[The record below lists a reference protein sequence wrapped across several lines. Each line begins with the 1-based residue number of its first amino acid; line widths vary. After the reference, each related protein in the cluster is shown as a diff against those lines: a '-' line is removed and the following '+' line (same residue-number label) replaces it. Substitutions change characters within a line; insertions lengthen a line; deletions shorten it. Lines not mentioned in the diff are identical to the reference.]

1 MEGSIHSSRQASLSV
16 MPIMAVAAFAACL
29 VALLWWQAEPAH
41 SATKVPTGFTDKLVA
56 QVNNTTSM
64 AIAPDG
70 RIFVVQKGG
79 KIRVIKNGQLLSK
92 PFITLTTD
100 ASFFRGLLGIT
111 LDPNFST
118 NHYVYVFYTATSPT
132 LHNRVSRFTA
142 NGDVAVAGSEKVLL
156 DLPAIPDPNQGAH
169 YGGSL
174 RFGADGKLYVG
185 VGDGDNNASDAKLH
199 RYSQSLDNLNGKI
212 LRINSDGTIPTDNPF
227 YGPASGDDRIWALG
241 LRQPISL
248 DVQSGTGRMFVNEVG
263 EDSWEEI
270 DEVAQ
275 DATRG
280 AKNYGWPD
288 YEGFAPSLPSL
299 QNYQD
304 PLLAYPHP
312 GIDPSA
318 PATGCSITGG
328 AFYDPTTAT
337 NSFASYQGKYFYT
350 DYCSGWIRVFDPSSG
365 TDSAFAS
372 GIVNPVDLEVG
383 DNGSLYYLYRGS
395 SSVPGAVRQ
404 IR

>member
-1 MEGSIHSSRQASLSV
+1 ML
-16 MPIMAVAAFAACL
+16 IMAVAALAACL
-29 VALLWWQAEPAH
+29 VALLWGQAEPAH
-41 SATKVPTGFTDKLVA
+41 SATTVPSGFTDSLVA
-56 QVNNTTSM
+56 QVNNPTAM

-70 RIFVVQKGG
+70 RIFVAQKGG
-79 KIRVIKNGQLLSK
+79 KLRIIKNGKLLSK
-92 PFITLTTD
+92 PFLTVTTD
-100 ASFFRGLLGIT
+100 TQFFRGLLGVAF
-111 LDPNFST
+111 DPNFST
-118 NHYVYVFYTATSPT
+118 NHYVYVFYTATSPN

-156 DLPAIPDPNQGAH
+156 DLPNFPDPNKGAH

-174 RFGADGKLYVG
+174 RFGTDGKLYIG
-185 VGDGDNNASDAKLH
+185 VGDGDNIASDAKLH

-227 YGPASGDDRIWALG
+227 YGPTSGDDRIWALG

-248 DVQSGTGRMFVNEVG
+248 DVQSATGRMFVNEVG

-275 DATRG
+275 DPTQG
-280 AKNYGWPD
+280 AINYGWPD
-288 YEGFAPSLPSL
+288 YEGFAPSPPSL
-299 QNYQD
+299 QNYKD

-318 PATGCSITGG
+318 PTTGCSITGG

-337 NSFASYQGKYFYT
+337 NAFASYQGDYFYT
-350 DYCSGWIRVFDPSSG
+350 DYCSGWIRSFDPADG
-365 TDSAFAS
+365 TSAAFAS
-372 GIVNPVDLEVG
+372 GIVKPVDLEVG

-395 SSVPGAVRQ
+395 SSVSAAVRQ

>member
-1 MEGSIHSSRQASLSV
+1 ML
-16 MPIMAVAAFAACL
+16 IMAVAALAACL

-41 SATKVPTGFTDKLVA
+41 SATTVPTGFTDKLVA
-56 QVNNTTSM
+56 KINNPTSL

-70 RIFVVQKGG
+70 RVFVAQKEG
-79 KIRVIKNGQLLSK
+79 KIRVIKKGQLLRK
-92 PFITLTTD
+92 PFLTLTTNT
-100 ASFFRGLLGIT
+100 SFSRGLLGIT
-111 LDPNFST
+111 FAPNFST
-118 NHYVYVFYTATSPT
+118 NHYVYVFYTATSPN

-156 DLPAIPDPNQGAH
+156 DLPDIPDPTQGAH

-227 YGPASGDDRIWALG
+227 YGPTSGDDRIWALG

-248 DVQSGTGRMFVNEVG
+248 DIQSGAGRMFVNEVG

-270 DEVAQ
+270 NEVAQ
-275 DATRG
+275 G
-280 AKNYGWPD
+280 ANYGWPD
-288 YEGFAPSLPSL
+288 YEGFAPSPPSL

-312 GIDPSA
+312 DVVSSA

-328 AFYDPTTAT
+328 AFYDPATAT

-365 TDSAFAS
+365 TDGAFAS
-372 GIVNPVDLEVG
+372 RIVKPVDLEVG

-395 SSVPGAVRQ
+395 SSVPAAVRQ

>member
-1 MEGSIHSSRQASLSV
+1 
-16 MPIMAVAAFAACL
+16 
-29 VALLWWQAEPAH
+29 
-41 SATKVPTGFTDKLVA
+41 
-56 QVNNTTSM
+56 
-64 AIAPDG
+64 
-70 RIFVVQKGG
+70 
-79 KIRVIKNGQLLSK
+79 
-92 PFITLTTD
+92 
-100 ASFFRGLLGIT
+100 
-111 LDPNFST
+111 
-118 NHYVYVFYTATSPT
+118 
-132 LHNRVSRFTA
+132 
-142 NGDVAVAGSEKVLL
+142 VAGSEKVLL
-156 DLPAIPDPNQGAH
+156 DLPAIPDPNQGGH

-174 RFGADGKLYVG
+174 RFGAEGKLYVG
-185 VGDGDNNASDAKLH
+185 VGDGANDGSNPLSLN
-199 RYSQSLDNLNGKI
+199 SQSIDDLNGKI

-227 YGPASGDDRIWALG
+227 YGPTSGDDRIWALG

-275 DATRG
+275 DPTQG

-288 YEGFAPSLPSL
+288 YEGFAPSPPSL
-299 QNYQD
+299 QNYKD

-312 GIDPSA
+312 GIDSSA

-350 DYCSGWIRVFDPSSG
+350 DFCSGWIRVFDPSSG

>member
-1 MEGSIHSSRQASLSV
+1 MLVAT
-16 MPIMAVAAFAACL
+16 VAALAACL
-29 VALLWWQAEPAH
+29 VALLWLQAEPVH
-41 SATKVPTGFTDKLVA
+41 SATTVPKGFTDSLVA
-56 QVNNTTSM
+56 RVNNPTSM

-70 RIFVVQKGG
+70 RIFVAQKGG
-79 KIRVIKNGQLLSK
+79 KLRVIKNGQLLSK
-92 PFITLTTD
+92 PFLTLTTD
-100 ASFFRGLLGIT
+100 TQFFRGLLGVAF
-111 LDPNFST
+111 DPNFST
-118 NHYVYVFYTATSPT
+118 NHYVYVFYTATSPN
-132 LHNRVSRFTA
+132 LHDRVSRFTA

-156 DLPAIPDPNQGAH
+156 DLPDFPNPNQGAH

-227 YGPASGDDRIWALG
+227 YGPTSGDDHIWALG

-270 DEVAQ
+270 DGVAQ
-275 DATRG
+275 G
-280 AKNYGWPD
+280 ANYGWPD
-288 YEGFAPSLPSL
+288 YEGFAPSPPSL

-312 GIDPSA
+312 AISPDPA
-318 PATGCSITGG
+318 VATGCSITGG

-350 DYCSGWIRVFDPSSG
+350 DYCSGWIRSFDPATG
-365 TDSAFAS
+365 TSAAFAS
-372 GIVNPVDLEVG
+372 GIVNPVDLEVA
-383 DNGSLYYLYRGS
+383 DNGSLYYLFRGS
-395 SSVPGAVRQ
+395 SSVSAAVRQ

>member
-1 MEGSIHSSRQASLSV
+1 MMEGSIHSSRKAGVSV
-16 MPIMAVAAFAACL
+16 MLIMAVAALAACL

-56 QVNNTTSM
+56 KINNPTSM

-70 RIFVVQKGG
+70 RVFVAQKVG
-79 KIRVIKNGQLLSK
+79 KIRVVKNGQLLSK
-92 PFITLTTD
+92 PFLTITTNT
-100 ASFFRGLLGIT
+100 SFSRGLLGIT
-111 LDPNFST
+111 FDPNFST
-118 NHYVYVFYTATSPT
+118 NHYVYVFYTATSPS

-156 DLPAIPDPNQGAH
+156 DLPAFSDPTQGAH

-174 RFGADGKLYVG
+174 RFGADGKLYIG
-185 VGDGDNNASDAKLH
+185 VGDGDNNPSDAKLH

-227 YGPASGDDRIWALG
+227 YGPTSGDDRIWALG

-270 DEVAQ
+270 NEVAQ
-275 DATRG
+275 G
-280 AKNYGWPD
+280 ANYGWPD
-288 YEGFAPSLPSL
+288 YEGFAPSPPSL

-312 GIDPSA
+312 DVVSSA

-350 DYCSGWIRVFDPSSG
+350 DFCSGWIRVFDPSSK

-372 GIVNPVDLEVG
+372 GIVKPVDLEVG

-395 SSVPGAVRQ
+395 SSVPAAVRQ

>member
-1 MEGSIHSSRQASLSV
+1 MLTV
-16 MPIMAVAAFAACL
+16 AVAAFAACL
-29 VALLWWQAEPAH
+29 VALLWWQAEPAQ
-41 SATKVPTGFTDKLVA
+41 SATTAPNGFTDSLVA
-56 QVNNTTSM
+56 QVNNPTAM
-64 AIAPDG
+64 AVAPDG
-70 RIFVVQKGG
+70 RIFVAQKGG
-79 KIRVIKNGQLLSK
+79 KLRVIKNGKLLSK
-92 PFITLTTD
+92 PFLTVNTD
-100 ASFFRGLLGIT
+100 TQFFRGLLGVSF
-111 LDPNFST
+111 DPNFST
-118 NHYVYVFYTATSPT
+118 NHYVYIFYTATSPS

-156 DLPAIPDPNQGAH
+156 DLPAFPDPNQGAH

-185 VGDGDNNASDAKLH
+185 VGDGDNNLSDAKLH
-199 RYSQSLDNLNGKI
+199 RYSQSIDNLNGKI

-227 YGPASGDDRIWALG
+227 YGPTSGDDRIWALG

-275 DATRG
+275 DPKLG
-280 AKNYGWPD
+280 AINYGWPD
-288 YEGFAPSLPSL
+288 YEGFAPSSPSL
-299 QNYQD
+299 QNYKA

-318 PATGCSITGG
+318 PATGCSITSG

-337 NSFASYQGKYFYT
+337 TSFASYQGKYFYT
-350 DYCSGWIRVFDPSSG
+350 DYCSGWIRVLDPSSG
-365 TDSAFAS
+365 ADSAFAS
-372 GIVNPVDLEVG
+372 GIVKPVDLEVG
-383 DNGSLYYLYRGS
+383 ENGSLYYLYRGS
-395 SSVPGAVRQ
+395 SSVPAAVRQ

>member
-1 MEGSIHSSRQASLSV
+1 
-16 MPIMAVAAFAACL
+16 
-29 VALLWWQAEPAH
+29 
-41 SATKVPTGFTDKLVA
+41 
-56 QVNNTTSM
+56 
-64 AIAPDG
+64 
-70 RIFVVQKGG
+70 
-79 KIRVIKNGQLLSK
+79 
-92 PFITLTTD
+92 
-100 ASFFRGLLGIT
+100 
-111 LDPNFST
+111 
-118 NHYVYVFYTATSPT
+118 
-132 LHNRVSRFTA
+132 
-142 NGDVAVAGSEKVLL
+142 
-156 DLPAIPDPNQGAH
+156 
-169 YGGSL
+169 
-174 RFGADGKLYVG
+174 
-185 VGDGDNNASDAKLH
+185 
-199 RYSQSLDNLNGKI
+199 

-288 YEGFAPSLPSL
+288 YEGFAPSPPSL

-337 NSFASYQGKYFYT
+337 SSFASYQGKYFST
-350 DYCSGWIRVFDPSSG
+350 DYCSGWIRVFDPSSK

>member
-1 MEGSIHSSRQASLSV
+1 MEGSTHPSRHASLSV
-16 MPIMAVAAFAACL
+16 MPIVAIAAFAACL
-29 VALLWWQAEPAH
+29 VALLWGQAEPAQ
-41 SATKVPTGFTDKLVA
+41 SATKVPTGFTDSRIA
-56 QVNNTTSM
+56 QVNNPTAM

-70 RIFVVQKGG
+70 RILVAQKGG
-79 KIRVIKNGQLLSK
+79 KLRVIKNGKLLSK
-92 PFITLTTD
+92 PFLTVTTD
-100 ASFFRGLLGIT
+100 SQFVRGLLGVT
-111 LDPNFST
+111 FDPNFST
-118 NHYVYVFYTATSPT
+118 NRYVYIFYTATSPT

-156 DLPAIPDPNQGAH
+156 DLPAIPDPNQGGH

-185 VGDGDNNASDAKLH
+185 VGDGANDGTNPLSIN
-199 RYSQSLDNLNGKI
+199 SQSIDDLNGKI
-212 LRINSDGTIPTDNPF
+212 LRINSDGTIPPDNPF
-227 YGPASGDDRIWALG
+227 YGPTSGDDRIWALG

-275 DATRG
+275 DPTQG
-280 AKNYGWPD
+280 AINYGWPD
-288 YEGFAPSLPSL
+288 YEGFAPSPPSL

-328 AFYDPTTAT
+328 AFYDPTMAT
-337 NSFASYQGKYFYT
+337 TSFASFQGKYFYT
-350 DYCSGWIRVFDPSSG
+350 DYCSGWIRVLDPSSRS
-365 TDSAFAS
+365 DSAFAS
-372 GIVNPVDLEVG
+372 GIVKPVDLEVG

>member
-1 MEGSIHSSRQASLSV
+1 MEGSTHSSRQASVSGTL
-16 MPIMAVAAFAACL
+16 IMAVAVLAACV
-29 VALLWWQAEPAH
+29 VALLWGQAEPAH
-41 SATKVPTGFTDKLVA
+41 GATTVPTGFTDKLVA
-56 QVNNTTSM
+56 KVNNPTSM
-64 AIAPDG
+64 AVAPDG
-70 RIFVVQKGG
+70 RIFVAQKGG

-92 PFITLTTD
+92 PFLTLTTD
-100 ASFFRGLLGIT
+100 TSFFRGLLGIT
-111 LDPNFST
+111 FDPNFST
-118 NHYVYVFYTATSPT
+118 NHYVYVFYTAMSPT

-142 NGDVAVAGSEKVLL
+142 NGDVAVAGSEKILI
-156 DLPAIPDPNQGAH
+156 DLPAFPDPNKGAH

-174 RFGADGKLYVG
+174 RFGADAKLYVG
-185 VGDGDNNASDAKLH
+185 VGDGDNNATDAELH
-199 RYSQSLDNLNGKI
+199 RYSQSLDDPNGKI

-227 YGPASGDDRIWALG
+227 YGPTSGDDRIWALG

-248 DVQSGTGRMFVNEVG
+248 DVQSGTGTMFVNEVG
-263 EDSWEEI
+263 EGSWEEI
-270 DEVAQ
+270 DGVA
-275 DATRG
+275 RG
-280 AKNYGWPD
+280 ANYGWPD
-288 YEGFAPSLPSL
+288 YEGFATSPPSL

-372 GIVNPVDLEVG
+372 GIVDPVDLEVG

-395 SSVPGAVRQ
+395 SSVPPAVRQ

>member
-1 MEGSIHSSRQASLSV
+1 MEASSKRTWQVRFALMLMV
-16 MPIMAVAAFAACL
+16 GVAAAAAC
-29 VALLWWQAEPAH
+29 VVTLLWWQAEPAH

-56 QVNNTTSM
+56 QINNTTSM

-70 RIFVVQKGG
+70 RIFVLQKGG

-185 VGDGDNNASDAKLH
+185 VGDGANDGTNSLSLN
-199 RYSQSLDNLNGKI
+199 SQSIDDLNGKI
-212 LRINSDGTIPTDNPF
+212 LRINSDGTIPIDNPF
-227 YGPASGDDRIWALG
+227 YGPTSGDDRIWALG

-270 DEVAQ
+270 DRVA
-275 DATRG
+275 RG
-280 AKNYGWPD
+280 ANYGWPD
-288 YEGFAPSLPSL
+288 YEGFAPSPPSL

-312 GIDPSA
+312 AISPDPA
-318 PATGCSITGG
+318 VATGCSITGG

-337 NSFASYQGKYFYT
+337 NSFA
-350 DYCSGWIRVFDPSSG
+350 
-365 TDSAFAS
+365 
-372 GIVNPVDLEVG
+372 
-383 DNGSLYYLYRGS
+383 
-395 SSVPGAVRQ
+395 
-404 IR
+404 

>member
-1 MEGSIHSSRQASLSV
+1 ML
-16 MPIMAVAAFAACL
+16 IMAVAALAACL
-29 VALLWWQAEPAH
+29 VALLWGQAEPAH
-41 SATKVPTGFTDKLVA
+41 SATTVPTGFTDSLVA
-56 QVNNTTSM
+56 KVNNPTAM
-64 AIAPDG
+64 AVAPDG
-70 RIFVVQKGG
+70 RIFVAQKGG
-79 KIRVIKNGQLLSK
+79 KLRVIKNGKLLNK
-92 PFITLTTD
+92 PFLTVTTD
-100 ASFFRGLLGIT
+100 TQFFRGLLGIT
-111 LDPNFST
+111 FDPNFST
-118 NHYVYVFYTATSPT
+118 NHYVYIFYTATSPS

-156 DLPAIPDPNQGAH
+156 DLPDFSDPTQGAH

-227 YGPASGDDRIWALG
+227 YGPTSGDDRIWALG

-248 DVQSGTGRMFVNEVG
+248 DVQSGTGTMFVNEVG

-275 DATRG
+275 DPTQG
-280 AKNYGWPD
+280 AINYGWPD
-288 YEGFAPSLPSL
+288 YEGFATSTPSLL
-299 QNYQD
+299 NYKD

-312 GIDPSA
+312 DIDPSA

-337 NSFASYQGKYFYT
+337 TSFASYQGKYFYT
-350 DYCSGWIRVFDPSSG
+350 DFCSGWIRSFDPVAK
-365 TDSAFAS
+365 TSAPFAS
-372 GIVNPVDLEVG
+372 GIVKPVDLEVG

-395 SSVPGAVRQ
+395 SSVPAAVRQ

>member
-1 MEGSIHSSRQASLSV
+1 ML
-16 MPIMAVAAFAACL
+16 IMAVAALAACL
-29 VALLWWQAEPAH
+29 VALLWGQAEPAH
-41 SATKVPTGFTDKLVA
+41 SATTVPTGFTDSLVA
-56 QVNNTTSM
+56 KVNNPTAM
-64 AIAPDG
+64 AVAPDG
-70 RIFVVQKGG
+70 RIFVAQKGG
-79 KIRVIKNGQLLSK
+79 KLRVIKNGKLLSK
-92 PFITLTTD
+92 PFLTITTD
-100 ASFFRGLLGIT
+100 AQFFRGLLGVT
-111 LDPNFST
+111 FDPNFST
-118 NHYVYVFYTATSPT
+118 NHYVYIFYTATSPN

-156 DLPAIPDPNQGAH
+156 DLPDFPDPNKGAH

-185 VGDGDNNASDAKLH
+185 VGDGDNNASDAKLN

-227 YGPASGDDRIWALG
+227 YGPTSGDDRIWALG

-275 DATRG
+275 DPTQG
-280 AKNYGWPD
+280 AINYGWPD
-288 YEGFAPSLPSL
+288 YEGFALSSPSL

-337 NSFASYQGKYFYT
+337 TPFASYHGKYFYT
-350 DYCSGWIRVFDPSSG
+350 DYCSGWIRSFDPATG
-365 TDSAFAS
+365 TSAPFAS
-372 GIVNPVDLEVG
+372 GIVKPVDLEVG

-395 SSVPGAVRQ
+395 SSVPAAVRQ

>member
-1 MEGSIHSSRQASLSV
+1 ML
-16 MPIMAVAAFAACL
+16 IMAVAAFAACL
-29 VALLWWQAEPAH
+29 VALLWWQAEPTH
-41 SATKVPTGFTDKLVA
+41 SATTVPTGFTDKLVA
-56 QVNNTTSM
+56 QVNNPTSM

-70 RIFVVQKGG
+70 RIFVAQKGG
-79 KIRVIKNGQLLSK
+79 KIRIIKNGQLLSK
-92 PFITLTTD
+92 PFLTLTTD
-100 ASFFRGLLGIT
+100 TSFFRGLLGIT
-111 LDPNFST
+111 FDPNFST

-142 NGDVAVAGSEKVLL
+142 NGDVAVAGSEKILL
-156 DLPAIPDPNQGAH
+156 DLPAFPDPNQGGH

-174 RFGADGKLYVG
+174 RFGADGKLYLG
-185 VGDGDNNASDAKLH
+185 VGDGANDSTNPLSLN
-199 RYSQSLDNLNGKI
+199 SQSIDNLNGKI

-227 YGPASGDDRIWALG
+227 YGPTSGDDHIWALG

-248 DVQSGTGRMFVNEVG
+248 DVQSGTGRMFINEVG
-263 EDSWEEI
+263 ESSWEEI
-270 DEVAQ
+270 DAVAQ
-275 DATRG
+275 DATQG
-280 AKNYGWPD
+280 AINYGWPT
-288 YEGFAPSLPSL
+288 YEGFATSSPSL
-299 QNYQD
+299 QNYED
-304 PLLAYPHP
+304 PLLTYPHP

-337 NSFASYQGKYFYT
+337 NSFASYLGKYFYT
-350 DYCSGWIRVFDPSSG
+350 DYCGGWIRVFAPSSG

-372 GIVNPVDLEVG
+372 GIVKPVDLEVG

-395 SSVPGAVRQ
+395 SSVPPAVHE

>member
-1 MEGSIHSSRQASLSV
+1 MEASSKRTWQVRFALMLMV
-16 MPIMAVAAFAACL
+16 GVAAAAAC
-29 VALLWWQAEPAH
+29 VVTLLWWQAEPAH

-56 QVNNTTSM
+56 QINNTTSM

-70 RIFVVQKGG
+70 RIFVLQKGG
-79 KIRVIKNGQLLSK
+79 KIRVIKNSQLLSK

-174 RFGADGKLYVG
+174 RFGAEGKLYVG
-185 VGDGDNNASDAKLH
+185 VGDGANDGTNPLAIN
-199 RYSQSLDNLNGKI
+199 SQSIDDLNGKI
-212 LRINSDGTIPTDNPF
+212 LRINSDGTIPIDNPF
-227 YGPASGDDRIWALG
+227 YGPTSGDDRIWALG

-275 DATRG
+275 DPTQG
-280 AKNYGWPD
+280 AINYGWPD
-288 YEGFAPSLPSL
+288 YEGFAPSPPSL

-312 GIDPSA
+312 GISPDPTV
-318 PATGCSITGG
+318 ATGCAITGG
-328 AFYDPTTAT
+328 AFYDPATARLP
-337 NSFASYQGKYFYT
+337 SQYQGKYFYA
-350 DYCSGWIRVFDPSSG
+350 DLCDGWIRSFDPATG
-365 TDSAFAS
+365 TSSAFAS
-372 GIVNPVDLEVG
+372 GLVKPVDLEVG
-383 DNGSLYYLYRGS
+383 DNGSLYYLSYGS
-395 SSVPGAVRQ
+395 KSAAPASVH
-404 IR
+404 